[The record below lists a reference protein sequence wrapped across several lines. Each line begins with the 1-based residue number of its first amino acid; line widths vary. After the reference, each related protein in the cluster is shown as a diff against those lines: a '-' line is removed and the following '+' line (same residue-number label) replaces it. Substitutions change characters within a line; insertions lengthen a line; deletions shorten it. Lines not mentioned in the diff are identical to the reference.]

1 MKTFGNGKMGFGFS
15 AVVAGQ
21 RNSASEPELTVTT
34 TPGGFRLTPAVTR
47 VLGIASGDNVMF
59 INNIANIDAA
69 IASKDD
75 ELMSFCEENGIDIET
90 PEGVSAIHAEFDVW
104 GVAKGI
110 QEFDSKGLPKKT
122 TERMSN
128 KQKTAFIELNFEKLL
143 EGARNSDDA
152 ELVAAVTREGI
163 TEEELKEILMSC
175 VKGDEVDRYMG
186 SKATN
191 LSGITGVGVQV
202 NFTDSNVWNALKS
215 DLGSDANKM
224 NKTYSVDIENLMD
237 VVVFD
242 GHKEVN
248 VKVALLGDFTT
259 SAPIDRSKK

>member
-21 RNSASEPELTVTT
+21 RNGASEPELVATS
-34 TPGGFRLTPAVTR
+34 TPGGFRLTSAVTR
-47 VLGIASGDNVMF
+47 VLNIASGDNVMF
-59 INNIANIDAA
+59 INNVANIDAA
-69 IASKDD
+69 IASK
-75 ELMSFCEENGIDIET
+75 ESQLIEFCEANGLDIDT
-90 PEGVSAIHAEFDVW
+90 PEAVSAIHSEFDMW

-122 TERMSN
+122 TERMSA
-128 KQKTAFIELNFEKLL
+128 KQRNAYIEMNFETLL
-143 EGARNSDDA
+143 EAARNSDDA
-152 ELVAAVTREGI
+152 ELVAAVSREGI
-163 TEEELKEILMSC
+163 TEEEVKEILAGC

-202 NFTDSNVWNALKS
+202 NFTDSNVWNMLKA
-215 DLGSDANKM
+215 DLGNDANKF
-224 NKTYSVDIENLMD
+224 NKTYSVDVENLMD